1 MLLLF
6 QNVFKMSTFQRPD
19 GEDCVVVQGF
29 TENVAAIGTWDH
41 AACNEKKPYLCQ
53 ALRGT
58 T

>member
-1 MLLLF
+1 
-6 QNVFKMSTFQRPD
+6 MSTFQRPD
-19 GEDCVVVQGF
+19 GEDCVVVQGI